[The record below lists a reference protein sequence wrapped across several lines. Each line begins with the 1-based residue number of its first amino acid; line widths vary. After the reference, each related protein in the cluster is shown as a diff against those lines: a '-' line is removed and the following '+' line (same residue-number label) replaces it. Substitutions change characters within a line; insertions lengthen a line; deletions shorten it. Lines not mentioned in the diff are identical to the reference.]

1 MSDAPEPLLL
11 ERRIETGEDAYIDR
25 ITADGTVW
33 TGGNVAATLEDGD
46 LSFERSE
53 PSEPRWTRQ
62 ATLQAAPLEAL
73 RRSIADSGF
82 FSTPAEH
89 HPDTP
94 VIHASREVWTAELDG
109 RRHTSTLHAR
119 GTTTAEPLST
129 LAAALESAL
138 AATDTG

>member
-1 MSDAPEPLLL
+1 LSDAPEPLLL
-11 ERRIETGEDAYIDR
+11 ERRVETGDDAYVDR

-33 TGGNVAATLEDGD
+33 TGGNVTATLEDED
-46 LSFERSE
+46 WNFARSE
-53 PSEPRWTRQ
+53 PSWTRQ
-62 ATLQAAPLEAL
+62 ATLQSGPLAAL

-119 GTTTAEPLST
+119 GTTTSESLST

-138 AATDTG
+138 AAIDTG